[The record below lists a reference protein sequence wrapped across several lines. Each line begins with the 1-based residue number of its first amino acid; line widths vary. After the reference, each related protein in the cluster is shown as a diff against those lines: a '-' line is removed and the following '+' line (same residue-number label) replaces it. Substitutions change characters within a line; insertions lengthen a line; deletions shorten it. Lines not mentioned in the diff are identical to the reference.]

1 MPLARTERLEAMP
14 EPVAIDY
21 KTHILIGVRANGVMK
36 VIAEWLHLPR
46 QIEVQNK
53 VDTAGDAYATFA
65 LCTPTSILTA
75 DGDGHVRGGW
85 HRPVAAGLEEVAI
98 SGRVSAGIGRA
109 TASPGLYGR
118 FPP

>member
-1 MPLARTERLEAMP
+1 MP

-21 KTHILIGVRANGVMK
+21 KTHILIGARANGDMI
-36 VIAEWLHLPR
+36 VIADWPHLPR
-46 QIEVQNK
+46 QIEVQNEI
-53 VDTAGDAYATFA
+53 DTARDGYTTFL
-65 LCTPTSILTA
+65 LCTPTSILSA
-75 DGDGHVRGGW
+75 NGNGHVRGGW